1 MFYEKFH
8 CSKVPEWHTELAEV
22 LAEGPAHNH
31 LPTRGIL
38 RPFRL

>member
-8 CSKVPEWHTELAEV
+8 CSKVPE

-31 LPTRGIL
+31 LLVRGIL
-38 RPFRL
+38 RPFRLRRLFVG